1 MNKEI
6 PAVAPSHADGLKYIR
21 KGSIV
26 TRPKC
31 DKAAY
36 YRVAA
41 ILDECTEP
49 IVAKQSKTLVLE
61 YIGSGAKAIEHINQ
75 TIHFIPDL
83 MPYAQMRYV
92 E

>member
-6 PAVAPSHADGLKYIR
+6 SAVAPSHADGLKYIR
-21 KGSIV
+21 KGSIT

-31 DKAAY
+31 DRAVY
-36 YRVAA
+36 YRVAD
-41 ILDECTEP
+41 ILNECTEP

-61 YIGSGAKAIEHINQ
+61 YIGEGAKAVEHIKQ
-75 TIHFIPDL
+75 RIHFIPDL
-83 MPYAQMRYV
+83 MPYAQMRYI

>member
-1 MNKEI
+1 MNKGI

-26 TRPKC
+26 TRPKY
-31 DKAAY
+31 DRAAY
-36 YRVAA
+36 YRVAD

-49 IVAKQSKTLVLE
+49 IVAKQSKTLLLE
-61 YIGSGAKAIEHINQ
+61 YIGEGAKAVEHINQ
-75 TIHFIPDL
+75 RIHFIPDL
-83 MPYAQMRYV
+83 MPYAQMSYI

>member
-1 MNKEI
+1 LNKEI
-6 PAVAPSHADGLKYIR
+6 SAVAPSHADGLKYIR

-31 DKAAY
+31 DRAVY
-36 YRVAA
+36 YKVID

-61 YIGSGAKAIEHINQ
+61 YIGSGATAIEHINQ

>member
-1 MNKEI
+1 MNKKI

-31 DKAAY
+31 DRAVY
-36 YRVAA
+36 YKVID
-41 ILDECTEP
+41 ILDECIEP

-61 YIGSGAKAIEHINQ
+61 YIGSGATAIEHINQ

>member
-6 PAVAPSHADGLKYIR
+6 PAVAPSHTDGLKYIR

-31 DKAAY
+31 DRAAY
-36 YRVAA
+36 YRVAV

-49 IVAKQSKTLVLE
+49 IAAKQSKTLVLE
-61 YIGSGAKAIEHINQ
+61 YIGEGAKAVEHINQ
-75 TIHFIPDL
+75 RIHFIPDP
-83 MPYAQMRYV
+83 MPYAQMRYI

>member
-6 PAVAPSHADGLKYIR
+6 SAVAPSHADGLKYIR

-26 TRPKC
+26 TRPKY
-31 DKAAY
+31 DRAAY
-36 YRVAA
+36 YRVAD

-61 YIGSGAKAIEHINQ
+61 YIGEGAKTVEHINQ

-83 MPYAQMRYV
+83 MSYAQMRYV

>member
-6 PAVAPSHADGLKYIR
+6 SAVAPSHADGLKYIR

-36 YRVAA
+36 FRVVD

-61 YIGSGAKAIEHINQ
+61 YIGEGAKAVEHINQ

-83 MPYAQMRYV
+83 MPYAQMRYI